1 MGAAGARRCAYYRKK
16 GSPNRLGY
24 APIQTP
30 WLDFQFP
37 GSRPCRCFTGTRPRA
52 DRRHR
57 RTHESRQGPWPTY
70 CRAVNR
76 WTCFS
81 RRSPKLIGSRLSHLA
96 RVVFFIDHP
105 STGRHTPCMNNK
117 SDSKSVSRNR
127 QIVGFSLP
135 PELAAEVKAEAARR
149 NIRLRTLFTEMWANY
164 KSKAVAN
171 DR

>member
-1 MGAAGARRCAYYRKK
+1 
-16 GSPNRLGY
+16 
-24 APIQTP
+24 
-30 WLDFQFP
+30 
-37 GSRPCRCFTGTRPRA
+37 
-52 DRRHR
+52 
-57 RTHESRQGPWPTY
+57 
-70 CRAVNR
+70 
-76 WTCFS
+76 
-81 RRSPKLIGSRLSHLA
+81 
-96 RVVFFIDHP
+96 
-105 STGRHTPCMNNK
+105 MNNK